1 MTAQYL
7 VNNEA
12 ISWSFV
18 ATFAAIV
25 ATGYAGIEWAKR
37 SVRRTDAAWKR
48 DLPGLMDDP
57 RRICQQR
64 GHCATKPVPGTDTTL
79 CVTCDAMHTHEYARS
94 ARTGCAAAGANKRR
108 HTALYRD
115 ERNAS

>member
-1 MTAQYL
+1 MSAQYA
-7 VNNEA
+7 VNNEF
-12 ISWSFV
+12 ISWGFV

-37 SVRRTDAAWKR
+37 TVRRTDAAWAR

-79 CVTCDAMHTHEYARS
+79 CVTCDAMHTHQYEPAKAYWMCR
-94 ARTGCAAAGANKRR
+94 CGANKRR

-115 ERNAS
+115 ERRVS